1 MRHLT
6 CCAVAAV
13 LLAGCRDNSPLQ
25 QNQPTLNALIV
36 DGAHSDGN
44 KDFFFLPPLASN
56 PVGSPNYDAG
66 KFNARL
72 SPFTEVCELNAV
84 DVASLTGAVCKS
96 DARVFGPARM
106 SLDGANEQY
115 QLSWDTKASTLNPLS
130 FYRII
135 VRGSPQGT
143 ILGTLDLDPVT
154 GGMKN
159 PKTGDIYVFQDGR
172 TLPIKVRIEQGA
184 FGSGNASDRVEL
196 VVPNI
201 IAGGTLDI
209 TTNTGFAGAR
219 FLNGWLPVGIDQ
231 VVVIIE
237 RIPVNNGQPATSC
250 LNSGLEELEGC
261 YRFRTDPDL
270 HGLGPD
276 GTDLLFRI
284 PVIAGVCFQVPG
296 AAGGENG
303 PPFALHRREEIR
315 GVLTGP
321 AEELDDVPAPFL
333 RCDGFGPTPP
343 SIGAA
348 IRSGR
353 LGEIAKAGWYTV
365 AHTLAGIVSP
375 KSLHA
380 VDLGAGG
387 STTEFS
393 RFGWARRASMSVISG
408 DGATAPTGTTIQA
421 SVRVQDSHHDL
432 TPPVVGQSVTFTV
445 TGGGGAVST
454 GSCAEGTSCSAT
466 TDDQGLAAVTWR
478 LGTGTNTLSVSTTH
492 VTNSPVTITATG
504 TAGQPDLSID
514 GIVVGP
520 SDLTFADEVT
530 YDVTV
535 RNHGT
540 GDAPATTVF
549 LDGPSALSGDDVG
562 ADVLQVPALAPGAAA
577 TLRSRLPP
585 RVPGT
590 SAVVANVDP
599 NNTVDESNEENNTF
613 TTEPFTVVPKI
624 DFETLGDGTPI
635 SSIELPLAL
644 VNDYALQGV
653 AFSFVRFD
661 ETPGVAS
668 LCNSRAA
675 DPTGVTDN
683 HSASIEASG
692 DPCAGWT
699 LGALNMLFARSAGLP
714 TSVQVQ
720 LRGINSVDPFPIS
733 GVDGAGNAVIVTRSN
748 VSTYTSNNGFTAR
761 QETVTLRASAG
772 VVEITLNLPAG
783 TGVVFLD
790 DLVINR

>member
-6 CCAVAAV
+6 RFAVAVVV
-13 LLAGCRDNSPLQ
+13 LSACRDNSPLQ
-25 QNQPTLNALIV
+25 QNQPSLNALIV

-44 KDFFFLPPLASN
+44 KDFFFLPPLAAN

-66 KFNARL
+66 KFNSHL
-72 SPFTEVCELNAV
+72 SPFVEVCELNAV
-84 DVASLTGAVCKS
+84 DVASLAGAVCKS
-96 DARVFGPARM
+96 DARAFGPARM
-106 SLDGANEQY
+106 SLDVGNEQY
-115 QLSWDTKASTLNPLS
+115 QLNWDTQGSQLNPAR

-135 VRGSPQGT
+135 VRGSPGGT
-143 ILGTLDLDPVT
+143 SLGSLDLDPVT

-159 PKTGDIYVFQDGR
+159 PKTGDVYVFQDGR

-184 FGSGNASDRVEL
+184 FGSSNSTDRVEQ

-201 IAGGTLDI
+201 IPGGTLDI

-219 FLNGWLPVGIDQ
+219 FLNGWLPEGFDQ
-231 VVVIIE
+231 VIVIIE
-237 RIPVNNGQPATSC
+237 RIPVNNDQPATSC

-261 YRFRTDPDL
+261 YRFRTDPDF
-270 HGLGPD
+270 HGLGVE

-284 PVIAGVCFQVPG
+284 PVIAGVCFQIPG
-296 AAGGENG
+296 VAGTHDA
-303 PPFALHRREEIR
+303 PPFALHRREEVR
-315 GVLTGP
+315 GVLTGS
-321 AEELDDVPAPFL
+321 AEELDDVAAPFL
-333 RCDGFGPTPP
+333 RCDGFEATPP

-348 IRSGR
+348 LRSGH
-353 LGEIAKAGWYTV
+353 LGEIAKAGWYNV
-365 AHTLAGIVSP
+365 AHAIAGIVTP

-387 STTEFS
+387 STNEFS
-393 RFGWARRASMSVISG
+393 RFGWARRASMTVISG
-408 DGATAPTGTTIQA
+408 DGATAPAGSTVQA

-454 GSCAEGTSCSAT
+454 GSCAEGTSCPAT
-466 TDDQGLAAVTWR
+466 TDAQGLATVTWR
-478 LGTGTNTLSVSTTH
+478 LGAGTNTLQVSTNH
-492 VTNSPVTITATG
+492 VTNSPVTMTATG
-504 TAGQPDLSID
+504 TAGQPDLAID

-520 SDLTFADEVT
+520 SDLSFADEIT

-540 GDAPATTVF
+540 GDAPASIVF

-562 ADVLQVPALAPGAAA
+562 GDVLQVPALGPGATA

-585 RVPGT
+585 RLPGT
-590 SAVVANVDP
+590 SSVVATVDP
-599 NNTVDESNEENNTF
+599 NNTVAESNEENNIF
-613 TTEPFTVVPKI
+613 TSEPFTVVPKI
-624 DFETLGDGTPI
+624 DFETLGNGTPI
-635 SSIELPLAL
+635 STIGLPLAL

-699 LGALNMLFARSAGLP
+699 QGALTMLFARTAGLP
-714 TSVQVQ
+714 TTVQFQ
-720 LRGINSVDPFPIS
+720 LRGINGIDPFPIS
-733 GVDGAGNAVIVTRSN
+733 GLDGAGNALIVTRSN

-761 QETVTLRASAG
+761 QETVEIRAPAG
-772 VVEITLNLPAG
+772 IVQITMNLPAG

-790 DLVINR
+790 DLVIIR